1 MESMTLISNL
11 SKEIKLQ
18 LLSILKV
25 INYKLITFIQFY
37 KYFISNR
44 LHSITFSS
52 CVCACERMCVCVFQ
66 IIFFQLRKY
75 TKCIYILKKM
85 TLIRP
90 SKRLS
95 FNYMDTTENYLHIL
109 TDCVDINWYVFTTTF
124 NTMVDQ
130 ARFNVSLLLIKI
142 L

>member
-1 MESMTLISNL
+1 MYL
-11 SKEIKLQ
+11 
-18 LLSILKV
+18 
-25 INYKLITFIQFY
+25 Y
-37 KYFISNR
+37 
-44 LHSITFSS
+44 
-52 CVCACERMCVCVFQ
+52 
-66 IIFFQLRKY
+66 
-75 TKCIYILKKM
+75 LKKM
-85 TLIRP
+85 KLIRP

-124 NTMVDQ
+124 NTMVDY